1 MGSSRALRWL
11 LLVVLLGAVA
21 AVLRAR
27 RAARLEWEQTWPA
40 AVPPSTSPPD
50 ALAARRRPARRPAAG
65 ALPAAAENSAP
76 QPSEVDEP
84 VPARAAAA
92 PTARP
97 RPAVA
102 PAPPLPADPEAL
114 RSPAPLAAK
123 PSPRPRPRPAAAPS
137 VEPAPA
143 PPAADATET
152 AATVPASPLRPR
164 RPHLTL
170 PETAAFAGP
179 DGSPPGPEY
188 TIKAKSGSS
197 LFHGPDSPYFS
208 RTRAE
213 FWFRTAADARAAGLT
228 EWTPRRRGRS

>member
-40 AVPPSTSPPD
+40 AVPPSNQPPD
-50 ALAARRRPARRPAAG
+50 ALSARRRPTWS
-65 ALPAAAENSAP
+65 PAAA
-76 QPSEVDEP
+76 EVDEP
-84 VPARAAAA
+84 VPVRAVAA
-92 PTARP
+92 PEAQP
-97 RPAVA
+97 GPAA
-102 PAPPLPADPEAL
+102 P
-114 RSPAPLAAK
+114 AK
-123 PSPRPRPRPAAAPS
+123 PSPRPRPRPV

-143 PPAADATET
+143 ADAPAGT
-152 AATVPASPLRPR
+152 TVSPSQLRPR

-170 PETAAFAGP
+170 PETAVFAGP

-188 TIKAKSGSS
+188 TIKAKSGST